1 MSQQYGFR
9 ASNNLSEAENNNSC
23 LDNLGINRN
32 DLPLLENTSASGV
45 TEADYQSIIG
55 LSSNLESQIIAL
67 SAFSLS
73 GLTTLSTK
81 ATATGDTFTGN
92 LLTDRVNNDR
102 PFTPLDGSIIGP
114 STISYFSPAA
124 SGVFS
129 SGGEY
134 KLGPITASTVT
145 TSGVNYTGAVQEWN
159 PRFERYKSFLRIQE
173 QPSWTVRYSPLYL
186 PPPTAISGCQIWL
199 DAEYSSFDLDASNG
213 VIGWRSL
220 AGGLFAS
227 QATVANRPIYT
238 ANVINSKPAI
248 RFDGSN
254 DLLSLGN
261 IGSLFPSAATMV
273 CIVRVLDADY
283 NIFSTLNNSGCR
295 WNGGAGTG
303 SLGVF
308 TTAIQSTFP
317 ASSMPLNGT
326 WVMSVRI
333 STAYGLEVR
342 LNGVRIDY
350 KATGFTYAGGDT
362 FLIGAAPGSQGFL
375 NGDIH
380 SLALYNRVLTDREL
394 RTIEECFA
402 WRYDGVYNP
411 DRIQVLQLEDFTPIE
426 LEDSVGGNNPLE
438 A

>member
-9 ASNNLSEAENNNSC
+9 ASNNLSEAENRDTC
-23 LDNLGINRN
+23 IDNLGINRN
-32 DLPLLENTSASGV
+32 DLPLLEGTGAAGV

-55 LSSNLESQIIAL
+55 LSSNLENQLVAL

-73 GLTTLSTK
+73 GFTALTTK
-81 ATATGDTFTGN
+81 ATATGDTFTGS
-92 LLTDRVNNDR
+92 LFTDQVNNDR

-114 STISYFSPAA
+114 STVSYFSPAA

-134 KLGPITASTVT
+134 KLGPITAGTVT
-145 TSGVNYTGAVQEWN
+145 TSGVNYTGTFAEWN
-159 PRFERYKSFLRIQE
+159 TRFERYKNSLRVQE

-199 DAEYSSFDLDASNG
+199 DAEYSTVDLDGSNN

-220 AGGLFAS
+220 QGGLFAS
-227 QATVANRPIYT
+227 QSTVANRPAYT
-238 ANVINSKPAI
+238 TNVMNGKPAI

-254 DLLSLGN
+254 DSLSLGN
-261 IGSLFPSAATMV
+261 LGGLFPSAATMV
-273 CIVRVLDADY
+273 CIVRVLDSSY
-283 NIFSTLNNSGCR
+283 NIMSTLNNSGAR
-295 WNGGAGTG
+295 WNNGAGTG
-303 SLGVF
+303 ALALF
-308 TTAIQSTFP
+308 TTAVQTSFP
-317 ASSMPLNGT
+317 TDMPLNGT

-333 STAYGLEVR
+333 SAAYGLEVR
-342 LNGVRIDY
+342 LNGVRQSY
-350 KATGFTYAGGDT
+350 KSTGFTYTGGDT
-362 FLIGAAPGSQGFL
+362 FLIGAAPGSAAFL

-402 WRYDGVYNP
+402 WRYDGVYDP
-411 DRIQVLQLEDFTPIE
+411 DRLSQVLQLEDFATIE
-426 LEDSVGGNNPLE
+426 LEDGTTLNS
-438 A
+438 

>member
-9 ASNNLSEAENNNSC
+9 ASNNLSETENDNTC

-32 DLPLLENTSASGV
+32 DLPLLEGTSASGV
-45 TEADYQSIIG
+45 TESDYQSIIG
-55 LSSNLESQIIAL
+55 LSSNLENQIVAL
-67 SAFSLS
+67 SALSLS
-73 GLTTLSTK
+73 GFTALSTK

-92 LLTDRVNNDR
+92 LFTDRVNNDR
-102 PFTPLDGSIIGP
+102 PFTPLNGSIIGP

-134 KLGPITASTVT
+134 KLGPVTASTVT
-145 TSGVNYTGAVQEWN
+145 TSGVNYTGTTQSWN
-159 PRFERYKSFLRIQE
+159 TQFERYKNFLRIQE

-199 DAEYSSFDLDASNG
+199 DAEYSSFDLDTSSN

-220 AGGLFAS
+220 AGGLFAA
-227 QATVANRPIYT
+227 QATALNRPLYT
-238 ANVINSKPAI
+238 TNVMNGKPAV

-254 DLLSLGN
+254 DSLSLGN
-261 IGSLFPSAATMV
+261 IGSLFPNAATMV
-273 CIVRVLDADY
+273 CIVRVLDGDY
-283 NIFSTLNNSGCR
+283 NIFSTLNSSGCR

-303 SLGVF
+303 ALAVF
-308 TTAIQSTFP
+308 TTALQSTFP
-317 ASSMPLNGT
+317 TSMPFNGT

-342 LNGVRIDY
+342 LNGVRQSY
-350 KATGFTYAGGDT
+350 KSTGFTYTGGDT
-362 FLIGAAPGSQGFL
+362 FLVGAAPGSQGFL

-411 DRIQVLQLEDFTPIE
+411 DRTAQVLQFEDFATIE
-426 LEDSVGGNNPLE
+426 LEDGSVLNS
-438 A
+438 

>member
-9 ASNNLSEAENNNSC
+9 ASNNLSEAENRDTC
-23 LDNLGINRN
+23 IDNLGINRN
-32 DLPLLENTSASGV
+32 DLPLLEGTGAAGV

-55 LSSNLESQIIAL
+55 LSSNLENQLVAL

-73 GLTTLSTK
+73 GFTALTTK
-81 ATATGDTFTGN
+81 ATATGDTFTGS
-92 LLTDRVNNDR
+92 LFTDQVNNDR

-114 STISYFSPAA
+114 STVSYFSPAA

-134 KLGPITASTVT
+134 KLGPITAGTVT
-145 TSGVNYTGAVQEWN
+145 TSGVNYTGTFAEWN
-159 PRFERYKSFLRIQE
+159 TRFERYKNSLRVQE

-199 DAEYSSFDLDASNG
+199 DAEYSTVDLDGSNN

-220 AGGLFAS
+220 QGGLFAS
-227 QATVANRPIYT
+227 QSTVANRPAYT
-238 ANVINSKPAI
+238 TNVMNGKPAI

-254 DLLSLGN
+254 DSLSLGN
-261 IGSLFPSAATMV
+261 LGGLFPSAATMV
-273 CIVRVLDADY
+273 CIVRVLDSSY
-283 NIFSTLNNSGCR
+283 NIMSTLNNSGAR
-295 WNGGAGTG
+295 WNNGAGTG
-303 SLGVF
+303 ALALF
-308 TTAIQSTFP
+308 TTAVQTSFP
-317 ASSMPLNGT
+317 TDMPLNGT

-333 STAYGLEVR
+333 SAAYGLEVR
-342 LNGVRIDY
+342 LNGVRQSY
-350 KATGFTYAGGDT
+350 KSTGFTYTGGNT
-362 FLIGAAPGSQGFL
+362 FLIGAAPGSAAFL

-402 WRYDGVYNP
+402 WRYDGVYDP
-411 DRIQVLQLEDFTPIE
+411 DRLSQVLQLEDFATIE
-426 LEDSVGGNNPLE
+426 LEDGTTLNS
-438 A
+438 